1 MSAGECTLP
10 CKRMNRHY
18 MPSPMDQFVWVY
30 ASLYLVNVQFIYH
43 LLHTECF
50 SINWIR
56 SFFCESI
63 FRISWS
69 LYREIGY
76 LQIQNIFIVTKRVPE
91 NCAKRCTFTLYI
103 RRERERILTNWTNT
117 GSKKHWVSLFPYKWQ
132 LLLSSLFT
140 DVHQR
145 GGLDLVLT
153 LYF

>member
-103 RRERERILTNWTNT
+103 RREREYKQTEQIPVVKNIEFHCFLINVNYYCLVCLLTYIKE
-117 GSKKHWVSLFPYKWQ
+117 G
-132 LLLSSLFT
+132 
-140 DVHQR
+140 D
-145 GGLDLVLT
+145 
-153 LYF
+153 